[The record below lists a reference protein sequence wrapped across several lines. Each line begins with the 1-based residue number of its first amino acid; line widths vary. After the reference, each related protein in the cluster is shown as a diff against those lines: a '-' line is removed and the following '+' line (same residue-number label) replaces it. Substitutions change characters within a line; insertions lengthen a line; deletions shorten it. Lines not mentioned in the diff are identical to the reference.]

1 MKSRAWI
8 SIRRKIVMARRERDH
23 TLDVLK
29 AWPHVIKQPEPTQ
42 VKPKEPEPEHKDRFE
57 LIEID

>member
-1 MKSRAWI
+1 
-8 SIRRKIVMARRERDH
+8 MARRERDH